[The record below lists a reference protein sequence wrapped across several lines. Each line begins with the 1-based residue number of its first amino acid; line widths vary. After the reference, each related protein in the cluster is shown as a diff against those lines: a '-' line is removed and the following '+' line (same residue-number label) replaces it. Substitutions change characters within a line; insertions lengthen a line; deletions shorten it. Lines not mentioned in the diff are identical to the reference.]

1 MTISYLS
8 FHNGALF
15 LLGLVS
21 IGYKRGDTVLAAP
34 YDFRFAPH
42 SQSQYYQRLTKLIEE
57 MFHMKN
63 KKVALVAHSMG
74 GIVGHYFLKHKSS
87 LWKETYI
94 DSFTSLNTAWK
105 GASLLLEVYISGFN
119 WGAPVDCL
127 IIREKQ
133 RHHESSALLLPKEGA
148 WGLNDVIIITPK
160 RNYTLADYEQLFKDM
175 DFPVGEKMRQIYT
188 RPDYEFTHP
197 GVPFYCMY
205 SHGLPTAETFIY
217 GEDLKA
223 TGMPQESIMGDGDG
237 LINLRSLAACSK
249 LENGVTVVLKYKG
262 VTHNGILGDK
272 QSLDDLYNILT
283 GSQGH

>member
-1 MTISYLS
+1 M
-8 FHNGALF
+8 F

-21 IGYKRGDTVLAAP
+21 MGYKRGDTVLAAS

-42 SQSQYYQRLTKLIEE
+42 SQSQYYLRLTKLIEE
-57 MFHMKN
+57 MFHKKK

-74 GIVGHYFLKHKSS
+74 GNVVHYLLKHKPS

-94 DSFTSLNTAWK
+94 DSFITMNTAWK
-105 GASLLLEVYISGFN
+105 GASSVVQMYISGYN
-119 WGAPVDCL
+119 WSAPVDPL
-127 IIREKQ
+127 IMREKQ

-148 WGLNDVIIITPK
+148 WGLNDVIIITPE
-160 RNYTLADYEQLFKDM
+160 RNYTLANFDQLFKDM

-217 GEDLKA
+217 GEDLKF
-223 TGMPQESIMGDGDG
+223 TGMPLGTIMGDGDG
-237 LINLRSLAACSK
+237 TVNLQSLSPCSK
-249 LENGVTVVLKYKG
+249 LESGVTVVLKYKG
-262 VTHNGILGDK
+262 VTHNGIMADK
-272 QSLDDLYNILT
+272 QSLGDLNKILI
-283 GSQGH
+283 GSQVH